1 LRQRSMSEIQ
11 SQTSTPSARKPVLDG
26 WPLIALIVA
35 FVVIVVSVAVVLRT
49 HHAAKAIPK
58 AAALAGAIP
67 TWPLKSGDVFT
78 IKSGDP
84 AIAKW
89 ADQPDSTG
97 MVVQE
102 IEQEGD
108 TITDGKVCTLQPDF
122 MADAAQ
128 PGGTLKLLSQDG
140 AGDWQ
145 VRWSGGDTRDT
156 EAATGASSVSCGKSA
171 IILMSMAQLHSWWN
185 MQSGNLDAKTPDSD
199 GSATH

>member
-1 LRQRSMSEIQ
+1 MSESAQ
-11 SQTSTPSARKPVLDG
+11 ASTPSAKKSVLDG
-26 WPLIALIVA
+26 WRLIALIVA
-35 FVVIVVSVAVVLRT
+35 FVVVVIAVAVALRT
-49 HHAAKAIPK
+49 HHAAKIAPQ
-58 AAALAGAIP
+58 ATAVEGALPA
-67 TWPLKSGDVFT
+67 WPLKAGDVFT
-78 IKSGDP
+78 IKPGDP
-84 AIAKW
+84 VIAKW

-122 MADAAQ
+122 MADPAQ

-156 EAATGASSVSCGKSA
+156 EAASGASSVSCGKSA
-171 IILMSMAQLHSWWN
+171 VVLMSLAQLHSWWN
-185 MQSGNLDAKTPDSD
+185 MQSGNLETKTPDSD
-199 GSATH
+199 GSASH

>member
-1 LRQRSMSEIQ
+1 M
-11 SQTSTPSARKPVLDG
+11 LDG
-26 WPLIALIVA
+26 WRLIALIAA
-35 FVVIVVSVAVVLRT
+35 FVVVVAIVAVVLRT
-49 HHAAKAIPK
+49 HHAARVSPQAV
-58 AAALAGAIP
+58 AVAGAIP
-67 TWPLKSGDVFT
+67 EWPLKAGDVFT

-108 TITDGKVCTLQPDF
+108 TITDGKVCTLKPDF
-122 MADAAQ
+122 MADPAQ

-145 VRWSGGDTRDT
+145 VRWSGGDTRDSEGT
-156 EAATGASSVSCGKSA
+156 PTGPNVSCGKSA
-171 IILMSMAQLHSWWN
+171 VVLMSMAQLHSWWN
-185 MQSGNLDAKTPDSD
+185 MQSGNLAANTPNSD
-199 GSATH
+199 GSAH

>member
-1 LRQRSMSEIQ
+1 MSESP
-11 SQTSTPSARKPVLDG
+11 SQTYIASAKKPLLEG
-26 WPLIALIVA
+26 WRLIALIIA
-35 FVVIVVSVAVVLRT
+35 FVVVVVAVAVVLRK
-49 HHAAKAIPK
+49 HHAARVTPQAAAVAGAVPAWPPK
-58 AAALAGAIP
+58 A
-67 TWPLKSGDVFT
+67 GDIFT

-84 AIAKW
+84 VIAKW

-97 MVVQE
+97 TVVQE

-156 EAATGASSVSCGKSA
+156 EAASGAASVSCGKSA
-171 IILMSMAQLHSWWN
+171 IVLMSMAQLHSWWN
-185 MQSGNLDAKTPDSD
+185 MQSGILDAKTPDSD
-199 GSATH
+199 GSAAH